1 MVKERMS
8 IHKALAEIKILNERI
23 MDAID
28 TGVYCAANKHS
39 NDKIV
44 GFTIEEYKKKIQGS
58 YDKVIDLISRNN
70 AIKKAVSLS
79 NASTKIVVN
88 EKEYTV
94 AEAIW
99 MKQHGIEN
107 KEYFL
112 STLKDALNQVQS
124 VVNEQNSTDLEKRA
138 ENYVI
143 GLYGGK
149 EGKVSTETFE
159 KVKADFINSNKYDVI
174 DPIIIS
180 DKIESLEDEISKFRA
195 EIDSK
200 LSESNA
206 LTMIDIE
213 Y

>member
-1 MVKERMS
+1 
-8 IHKALAEIKILNERI
+8 
-23 MDAID
+23 
-28 TGVYCAANKHS
+28 
-39 NDKIV
+39 
-44 GFTIEEYKKKIQGS
+44 
-58 YDKVIDLISRNN
+58 
-70 AIKKAVSLS
+70 
-79 NASTKIVVN
+79 
-88 EKEYTV
+88 
-94 AEAIW
+94 

-112 STLKDALNQVQS
+112 NALKEAYNTVQS
-124 VVNEQNSTDLEKRA
+124 VANEKKWNWSWKKRA

-149 EGKVSTETFE
+149 EGKVSSETFE
-159 KVKADFINSNKYDVI
+159 KVKSDFINSNKYDI
-174 DPIIIS
+174 LDPISIS
-180 DKIESLEDEISKFRA
+180 DKIETLENEISKFKA